1 MITSI
6 LEVLRKD
13 SLSDDD
19 EDNDSDPD
27 EDNECD
33 DDLDSANDNDYTIL
47 AHIELARTVRE
58 CIVICS
64 FHNIHLDTEQRLAP
78 ADFAAKSNY
87 PSSQS
92 LFNISYTTNCTL
104 KVILH
109 HLMYHSV
116 LVLFSQGKS
125 HCFHL
130 LLRRS
135 MPQVT
140 QVGFMVYIVSR

>member
-1 MITSI
+1 MLSWHELFVSASLSVPFIIFI
-6 LEVLRKD
+6 LIQNKGSLQLTLLRK
-13 SLSDDD
+13 L
-19 EDNDSDPD
+19 
-27 EDNECD
+27 
-33 DDLDSANDNDYTIL
+33 
-47 AHIELARTVRE
+47 
-58 CIVICS
+58 
-64 FHNIHLDTEQRLAP
+64 
-78 ADFAAKSNY
+78 NY

-92 LFNISYTTNCTL
+92 LFNASYTTNCTL

-140 QVGFMVYIVSR
+140 QVGFMVYVVSR